1 MILSQDQPFNLSILT
16 SYEIQQLRLLEA
28 WCAFGHNEFG
38 KNVIS
43 VLEII
48 THKIHG
54 KDATITSGLLKRF
67 DMDAQDIKAYVSRR
81 SNKVLLGPPYCFYH

>member
-1 MILSQDQPFNLSILT
+1 MFLSLDQPFNPSILT

-54 KDATITSGLLKRF
+54 KDAMITSGLLKQE
-67 DMDAQDIKAYVSRR
+67 DV
-81 SNKVLLGPPYCFYH
+81 